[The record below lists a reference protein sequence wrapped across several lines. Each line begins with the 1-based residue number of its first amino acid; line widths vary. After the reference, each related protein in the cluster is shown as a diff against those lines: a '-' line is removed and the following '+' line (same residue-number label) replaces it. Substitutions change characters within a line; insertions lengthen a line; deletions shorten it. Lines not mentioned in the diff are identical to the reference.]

1 VRSLKAVQLDYSTK
15 DRHSKLS
22 SFHDIVLSNQF
33 DVIALTETWLNS
45 SITDFEVTPNGYHVI
60 RKDRPSDKRGG
71 GVMLAVKDTISTEP
85 FNFRSDDLEM
95 SSVIIKSISKRL
107 LVAVCYRPPNA
118 GDDFFQNLTN
128 FLMAATKANLKDII
142 LLGDFNFPH
151 IEWLNGSGFS
161 ETSGESRFTEVLQG
175 YGFFQIVNAPTR
187 GSNLLDLVLTT
198 NEYMIDNVEVTDDE
212 AVSIYSDHNA
222 ITFDV
227 TLNIQQ
233 KTSPRRKTYSKGD
246 FEGLR
251 ESLRLLPLTDIVE
264 GENDID
270 VAWSKWKDTFLAAVD
285 THIPSKLT
293 SRTFTPPYFT
303 SEIVH
308 LLHRKETMRKRAKK
322 TNSAEHWKKF
332 RDLRRSTKRLIKT
345 KKREYIKSLADT
357 LTSNPKKFWKF
368 FKSKTNKSSLPDTM
382 TLNDATFTTSTA
394 KADALNQ
401 FFASVF
407 LPRSDNPIPTLY
419 SNATP
424 SSPEFSKV
432 SVEEIH
438 RLLCNLSTVKATG
451 PDGISA
457 RLLKECADVLAPSLA
472 VLLNTSLTLGKIPSE
487 WKQANIVPIPKNN
500 ETRVVSNYRP
510 ISLLSLVSKVLEYV
524 VHNQLLPIVEPFLN
538 NQQHGFR
545 RGRSCITQLLDVT
558 HRIDKALDCG
568 KKNGHD
574 LS

>member
-1 VRSLKAVQLDYSTK
+1 
-15 DRHSKLS
+15 
-22 SFHDIVLSNQF
+22 
-33 DVIALTETWLNS
+33 
-45 SITDFEVTPNGYHVI
+45 
-60 RKDRPSDKRGG
+60 
-71 GVMLAVKDTISTEP
+71 
-85 FNFRSDDLEM
+85 
-95 SSVIIKSISKRL
+95 
-107 LVAVCYRPPNA
+107 
-118 GDDFFQNLTN
+118 
-128 FLMAATKANLKDII
+128 
-142 LLGDFNFPH
+142 
-151 IEWLNGSGFS
+151 
-161 ETSGESRFTEVLQG
+161 
-175 YGFFQIVNAPTR
+175 
-187 GSNLLDLVLTT
+187 
-198 NEYMIDNVEVTDDE
+198 
-212 AVSIYSDHNA
+212 
-222 ITFDV
+222 
-227 TLNIQQ
+227 
-233 KTSPRRKTYSKGD
+233 
-246 FEGLR
+246 
-251 ESLRLLPLTDIVE
+251 
-264 GENDID
+264 
-270 VAWSKWKDTFLAAVD
+270 
-285 THIPSKLT
+285 
-293 SRTFTPPYFT
+293 
-303 SEIVH
+303 
-308 LLHRKETMRKRAKK
+308 
-322 TNSAEHWKKF
+322 
-332 RDLRRSTKRLIKT
+332 LIKT

-472 VLLNTSLTLGKIPSE
+472 VLLNTSLTLGKIPFE
-487 WKQANIVPIPKNN
+487 WKQGNIVPIPKNN

-510 ISLLSLVSKVLEYV
+510 IPLLSLVSKVLEYV

-558 HRIDKALDCG
+558 HRIGKALDCG
-568 KKNGHD
+568 KEIDMIYLDFSKAFGSVRHD
-574 LS
+574 K